1 MNIRHSVLSIGL
13 LAAVILSVT
22 LQTNAQRTRAA
33 KVTSLQATRDGG
45 VQHPATADIAGPV
58 PITCLS
64 IFSETPNTQAA
75 MSCHIAAPGFTGNL
89 NKGEKA
95 NATGAGTVTL
105 TCNGPGNLRCSA
117 RIN

>member
-1 MNIRHSVLSIGL
+1 MNTRDFALTIFL
-13 LAAVILSVT
+13 LAVASFSFAL
-22 LQTNAQRTRAA
+22 NADAQRARPA
-33 KVTSLQATRDGG
+33 KVTSLQATRDAG
-45 VQHPATADIAGPV
+45 VQHPATAEIAGPV

-64 IFSETPNTQAA
+64 IFSETPNPQAA
-75 MSCHIAAPGFTGNL
+75 MSCHITAPGFTGNL

-95 NATGAGTVTL
+95 NATGVGTVTL

>member
-1 MNIRHSVLSIGL
+1 MKTRYSLLPISL
-13 LAAVILSVT
+13 LAVAIFSFT
-22 LQTNAQRTRAA
+22 LEADAQRAHPA
-33 KVTSLQATRDGG
+33 KVTSLQATRDAG
-45 VQHPATADIAGPV
+45 VQHPATAEIAGPV

-64 IFSETPNTQAA
+64 IFSETPNPQAPL
-75 MSCHIAAPGFTGNL
+75 SCRITAPGFTGNL

>member
-1 MNIRHSVLSIGL
+1 MNSRYITYLVLCSTATIL
-13 LAAVILSVT
+13 VFCLAA
-22 LQTNAQRTRAA
+22 NAQRTRAA

-64 IFSETPNTQAA
+64 IFSETPNSQAA
-75 MSCHIAAPGFTGNL
+75 MSCHITAPGFTGNL
-89 NKGEKA
+89 NKGEKV

>member
-1 MNIRHSVLSIGL
+1 MNIRYFVLPIFL
-13 LAAVILSVT
+13 LAAAIFSFT
-22 LQTNAQRTRAA
+22 AQSNAQRARPA
-33 KVTSLQATRDGG
+33 KVTSLQATRDSG
-45 VQHPATADIAGPV
+45 VQHPATAEIAGPV

-64 IFSETPNTQAA
+64 IFSETPNPQAA
-75 MSCHIAAPGFTGNL
+75 MSCHITAPGFTGNL

>member
-1 MNIRHSVLSIGL
+1 MKRRNFSLSISL
-13 LAAVILSVT
+13 LAAAIFSLTV
-22 LQTNAQRTRAA
+22 QANAQRARAA

-45 VQHPATADIAGPV
+45 VQHPATAEIAGPV

-64 IFSETPNTQAA
+64 IFSETPNTQAT
-75 MSCHIAAPGFTGNL
+75 MSCHITAPGFTGNL
-89 NKGEKA
+89 NKGEIA